1 MISAKKILLFG
12 ISFGIFS
19 LLILAG
25 FTLFAASNKIIFKSV
40 LIGDFLAFLNFILG
54 LLFVSWGLNRPNK
67 EFLASLFGGLLIR
80 LSLLLILLTSTL
92 IFLEIN
98 EISFIFSILFFY
110 FFYVIIEIIY
120 LNFRER

>member
-1 MISAKKILLFG
+1 MKSAKKILSFG

-19 LLILAG
+19 LLILAML
-25 FTLFAASNKIIFKSV
+25 TLITVSNNIIFKSI
-40 LIGDFLAFLNFILG
+40 LIGNFLAFLNFLLG
-54 LLFVSWGLNRPNK
+54 LMFATWGIKRADK
-67 EFLASLFGGLLIR
+67 EFLASLFGGLIIR
-80 LSLLLILLTSTL
+80 LSLLLVLLTSTL

-120 LNFRER
+120 LNLRKR

>member
-1 MISAKKILLFG
+1 MISPKKILLFG
-12 ISFGIFS
+12 ISFGILS
-19 LLILAG
+19 LVILAG
-25 FTLFAASNKIIFKSV
+25 YTLFAASNKIIFKSI

-92 IFLEIN
+92 FFLEIN

-120 LNFRER
+120 LNFRKR

>member
-1 MISAKKILLFG
+1 MKLAKRILLFG

-19 LLILAG
+19 LFVLTILTSIAV
-25 FTLFAASNKIIFKSV
+25 SNKIIFKSIF
-40 LIGDFLAFLNFILG
+40 IGDFLAFLNFILG
-54 LLFVSWGLNRPNK
+54 LMFVTWGINREYK
-67 EFLASLFGGLLIR
+67 EFLFSLFGGLLIR

-120 LNFRER
+120 LNFRKR

>member
-1 MISAKKILLFG
+1 MISPKKILLLG

-19 LLILAG
+19 LFILAG
-25 FTLFAASNKIIFKSV
+25 YTLFAASNKIIFKSI

-67 EFLASLFGGLLIR
+67 EFLVSLFGGLLIR
-80 LSLLLILLTSTL
+80 LSLLLILLTTTL

-120 LNFRER
+120 LNFRKR

>member
-1 MISAKKILLFG
+1 MNSAKKILLFG

-19 LLILAG
+19 LLVLAM
-25 FTLFAASNKIIFKSV
+25 LNLIAVSNKIIFKSI
-40 LIGDFLAFLNFILG
+40 LIGDFLAFLNFMLG
-54 LLFVSWGLNRPNK
+54 LMFVTWGINRADK

-80 LSLLLILLTSTL
+80 LSLLLVLLTSTL

-120 LNFRER
+120 LNLRKR

>member
-1 MISAKKILLFG
+1 MNSAKKILLFG

-19 LLILAG
+19 LLVLVML
-25 FTLFAASNKIIFKSV
+25 TLIAVSNKIIFKSI
-40 LIGDFLAFLNFILG
+40 LIGNFLAFLNFMLG
-54 LLFVSWGLNRPNK
+54 LMFVTCGINRADK
-67 EFLASLFGGLLIR
+67 QFLASLFGGLLIR
-80 LSLLLILLTSTL
+80 LSLLLVLLTSTL

-120 LNFRER
+120 LNFRKR

>member
-1 MISAKKILLFG
+1 MKSAKRILLFG

-19 LLILAG
+19 LLVLAML
-25 FTLFAASNKIIFKSV
+25 TLIAVSNKIFFKSI
-40 LIGDFLAFLNFILG
+40 LIGDFLAFLNFMLG
-54 LLFVSWGLNRPNK
+54 LMFVTWGISRADK
-67 EFLASLFGGLLIR
+67 EFLTSLFGGLLIR
-80 LSLLLILLTSTL
+80 LSLLLVLLTSTL

-120 LNFRER
+120 LNLRKR

>member
-1 MISAKKILLFG
+1 MISPKKILLFG

-19 LLILAG
+19 LLILG
-25 FTLFAASNKIIFKSV
+25 GYTLFAASNKIIFKSI

-54 LLFVSWGLNRPNK
+54 FLFVSWGLNRPNK

-92 IFLEIN
+92 FFLEIN

-120 LNFRER
+120 LNFRKR

>member
-1 MISAKKILLFG
+1 MNSAKKILLFG

-19 LLILAG
+19 LLVLAML
-25 FTLFAASNKIIFKSV
+25 TLIAVSNKIIFKSI
-40 LIGDFLAFLNFILG
+40 LIGDFLAFLNFMLG
-54 LLFVSWGLNRPNK
+54 LMFVTWGINRADK

-80 LSLLLILLTSTL
+80 LSLLLVLLTSTL

-120 LNFRER
+120 LNLRKR

>member
-1 MISAKKILLFG
+1 MKLPKKILLFG
-12 ISFGIFS
+12 ISFGIIS

-25 FTLFAASNKIIFKSV
+25 YTLFATSKQTISKSI

-54 LLFVSWGLNRPNK
+54 LLFVSWGLSRPNK

>member
-1 MISAKKILLFG
+1 MNSAKKILLFG

-19 LLILAG
+19 LLVLAMLT
-25 FTLFAASNKIIFKSV
+25 FIAVSNKIIFKSI
-40 LIGDFLAFLNFILG
+40 LIGDFLAFVNFMLG
-54 LLFVSWGLNRPNK
+54 LMFVTWGISRADK

-80 LSLLLILLTSTL
+80 LSLLLVLLTSIL

-120 LNFRER
+120 LNLRKR

>member
-1 MISAKKILLFG
+1 MISAKKVLLFG

-25 FTLFAASNKIIFKSV
+25 YTLFAASNNIIFKSI
-40 LIGDFLAFLNFILG
+40 LIGNFLAFLNFILG
-54 LLFVSWGLNRPNK
+54 LMFVFWGINRPNK
-67 EFLASLFGGLLIR
+67 DFLASLFGGLLIR

-120 LNFRER
+120 LNFRKR

>member
-1 MISAKKILLFG
+1 MNSAKKILLFG

-19 LLILAG
+19 LLVLAML
-25 FTLFAASNKIIFKSV
+25 TLIAVSNKIIFKSI
-40 LIGDFLAFLNFILG
+40 LIGDFLAFLNFMLG
-54 LLFVSWGLNRPNK
+54 LMFVTWGINRADK
-67 EFLASLFGGLLIR
+67 EFLSSLFGGLLIR
-80 LSLLLILLTSTL
+80 LSLLLVLLTSTL

-120 LNFRER
+120 LNFRKR

>member
-1 MISAKKILLFG
+1 MNSAKKILLFG

-19 LLILAG
+19 LLVLAML
-25 FTLFAASNKIIFKSV
+25 TLIAVSNKIIFKSI
-40 LIGDFLAFLNFILG
+40 LIGDFLAFLNFMLG
-54 LLFVSWGLNRPNK
+54 LMFVTWGINRADK

-80 LSLLLILLTSTL
+80 LSLLLVLLTSTL

-120 LNFRER
+120 LNFRKR

>member
-12 ISFGIFS
+12 ILFGIFS

-25 FTLFAASNKIIFKSV
+25 STIFAASNRIIFKSI
-40 LIGDFLAFLNFILG
+40 LYGDFLAFLNFVLG
-54 LLFVSWGLNRPNK
+54 LLFVFRGHNRPNK
-67 EFLASLFGGLLIR
+67 EFLVSLFGGLLIR

-110 FFYVIIEIIY
+110 FFYVIIEISY

>member
-1 MISAKKILLFG
+1 MKSAKTILVFG

-19 LLILAG
+19 LLVLAIL
-25 FTLFAASNKIIFKSV
+25 TLIAVSNQIIFKSI
-40 LIGDFLAFLNFILG
+40 LIGNFLGFLNFILG
-54 LLFVSWGLNRPNK
+54 LMFVTWGINRADK
-67 EFLASLFGGLLIR
+67 EFLTSLFGGLLFR
-80 LSLLLILLTSTL
+80 LSLLLVLLTSTL

-120 LNFRER
+120 LNLRKR

>member
-12 ISFGIFS
+12 ISFGILS
-19 LLILAG
+19 LVILAG
-25 FTLFAASNKIIFKSV
+25 YTLFTASNKIIFKSI

>member
-1 MISAKKILLFG
+1 MKSAKKILLFG

-19 LLILAG
+19 LLVLAML
-25 FTLFAASNKIIFKSV
+25 TLIAVSNNIIFKSI
-40 LIGDFLAFLNFILG
+40 LFGNFLAFLNFILG
-54 LLFVSWGLNRPNK
+54 LIFMTWGINRADK

-80 LSLLLILLTSTL
+80 LSLLLVLLTSIL

-120 LNFRER
+120 LNFRKR

>member
-1 MISAKKILLFG
+1 MKSAKKVLLFG

-19 LLILAG
+19 LLVLA
-25 FTLFAASNKIIFKSV
+25 TLTLIDVSNNIIFKSI
-40 LIGDFLAFLNFILG
+40 LIGNFLAFLNFLLG
-54 LLFVSWGLNRPNK
+54 LMFATWGINRAYK
-67 EFLASLFGGLLIR
+67 EFLASLFGGLVIR
-80 LSLLLILLTSTL
+80 LSLLLVLLTSTL

-120 LNFRER
+120 LNLRKR